1 MIIKYKTVYFYIVN
15 NSITRIKIAICEY
28 CYHWYFIIV
37 LFFNVGDKIRKK
49 KCLNKNS
56 KP

>member
-1 MIIKYKTVYFYIVN
+1 MIIKYKTDYFYIEN
-15 NSITRIKIAICEY
+15 NWVTRIKIAICEY

-49 KCLNKNS
+49 KCLIKIVNR
-56 KP
+56 